1 MRSEK
6 GQSLL
11 ELVVSMAIAILVL
24 SSLAFAIITSLRNA
38 QFANRQIQSTK
49 LAQDALEKVRSLRDR
64 SGEIGGSFT
73 LEGNLIDSWSDP
85 DLWTNQISS
94 SCTPNCYFKFSG
106 PDFQYL
112 GAGSDIPNNAEDSLG
127 NGIFKRVVILSDDE
141 ITYQTQKKIT
151 AVVKWDDAAG
161 PHESRLTT
169 ILGKEL

>member
-24 SSLAFAIITSLRNA
+24 SSLVFAIITSLRNA
-38 QFANRQIQSTK
+38 QFANRQTQSTK
-49 LAQDALEKVRSLRDR
+49 LAQEALEKVRSLRDR
-64 SGEIGGSFT
+64 GGATDIFACVD
-73 LEGNLIDSWSDP
+73 I
-85 DLWTNQISS
+85 
-94 SCTPNCYFKFSG
+94 CYFKFTDG
-106 PDFQYL
+106 TFGIT
-112 GAGSDIPNNAEDSLG
+112 GATFFEDIPPS
-127 NGIFKRVVILSDDE
+127 FKRQIKVEDISAS
-141 ITYQTQKKIT
+141 QKKIT